1 MGPSG
6 LFVFGRGNVLLA
18 GEAAGLLAIAS
29 EGITPALA
37 SGHVAGG
44 AILESTKGNV
54 EAIDIYLPEM
64 EPEGVNIVAGH
75 ELAKAVFSYW

>member
-29 EGITPALA
+29 EGITPALW
-37 SGHVAGG
+37 SGHIAGD
-44 AILESTKGNV
+44 AILESMKENV
-54 EAIDIYLPEM
+54 KAIDIYLPKM
-64 EPEGVNIVAGH
+64 EPEGVTIVEGH
-75 ELAKAVFSYW
+75 KLAKEVFSYW